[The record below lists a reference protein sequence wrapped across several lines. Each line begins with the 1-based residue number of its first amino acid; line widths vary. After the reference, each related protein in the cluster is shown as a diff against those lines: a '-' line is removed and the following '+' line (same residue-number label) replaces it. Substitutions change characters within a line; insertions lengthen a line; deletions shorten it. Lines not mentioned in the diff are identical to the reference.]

1 MEIGEREEGRRK
13 EKGSYS
19 EGLRGMGRCVECEM
33 AGMIRIR
40 AGRCPRVGRGLAAS
54 HLPS

>member
-33 AGMIRIR
+33 TGMIRIR